1 MRIRVAVPVRTGSHA
16 RLLCPVALTFR
27 PRAPARKRKAQDR
40 AMHRAELAV
49 EGPAVVRQV
58 VAAAD
63 VAHARGNLGV
73 AAGGQIGEQVVLDL
87 EAKVAADEVKR
98 LAALDVGGAGQ
109 LSQIPL

>member
-73 AAGGQIGEQVVLDL
+73 AAGGQVGEQGGLDL
-87 EAKVAADEVKR
+87 EAEVATDDAKR
-98 LAALDVGGAGQ
+98 RAPLAHG
-109 LSQIPL
+109 